1 MKISRLLLA
10 LFFSA
15 AASLLGNDELK
26 ERLQP
31 ALEAITPDG
40 LLAHIKVLA
49 SDEFEGRA
57 PGSKGEELSVKYIT
71 DQFKKIGLKPGNP
84 DGTYTQ
90 EVPLAG
96 IKSEP
101 RMSFVIGDKTMD
113 LKYPDDFVASS
124 ARLQPEIKIEKSDV
138 VFVGYGVVA
147 PEYGWDDYKNVDVK
161 GKTLLMLIGDPPV
174 PDPKDPSK
182 LDNKMFK
189 GKAMTYYGRWTYKYE
204 IAAQKGAA
212 AAIIIH
218 ETEPAAYPWQVVRSS
233 WSKENFE
240 LDNPNKNMDAVSA
253 RSWITLDVAKKLFA
267 DSGQDFDAL
276 KKSAITKDFRPVVLN
291 AKANIA
297 IKQQIRSFKSHNVI
311 GKLEGSDPKLNGEYV
326 IYTAHWDHLGR
337 HPELQGDQIFNG
349 AIDNASGVASVIE
362 LAAAFMKINPPP
374 KRSVLFMATTA
385 EEAGLLGAKFYAE
398 HPLYPLQKT
407 LADINLDSMN
417 VWGKA
422 HDIEDLSLGFS
433 TLDDLLAAAA
443 KRQGRSAIPDSRP
456 DKGKIYRADNFEF
469 SKVGLPS
476 LYVGKGEHLLSR
488 PETAPLRSDEYD
500 STDYHQI
507 TDEVHPDWDLSGAVQ
522 DVQLVFEVGY
532 EVANGDKFPEWKP
545 RSEFKAKR
553 DSMLK
558 KSKKPLSQAND
569 QNLDPFQS
577 ETLPAGRE
585 REGRLLDLSRP
596 AKECQCEAS
605 LARDDG
611 DRRHHQWL
619 PLSSDA
625 RARWPKK
632 PLAQSGPKAERR
644 CGRRSRR
651 HCHAR
656 DRTRGR
662 GTGARSAG
670 GSEESSRDRRPEGAS
685 VVVGHHAHRAPG
697 LDPLDHLRQ
706 ASRDARA
713 PDQKC
718 LLDARGR
725 EATPLLLRPI
735 WVLQ

>member
-1 MKISRLLLA
+1 MKISGLLLA
-10 LFFSA
+10 TFFSI
-15 AASLLGNDELK
+15 AASLVGDDQLND
-26 ERLQP
+26 RLHP

-101 RMSFVIGDKTMD
+101 RMSFVIANKTMD

-124 ARLQPEIKIEKSDV
+124 ARLQPDIKVEKSDL

-147 PEYGWDDYKNVDVK
+147 SEYGWDDYKNVDVK
-161 GKTLLMLIGDPPV
+161 GKTLLMLIGDPPI

-182 LDNKMFK
+182 LDDKMFK

-204 IAAQKGAA
+204 IAAKKGAA

-240 LDNPNKNMDAVSA
+240 LDNPNKNMDAVAA

-267 DSGQDFDAL
+267 DSKQDFDAL
-276 KKSAITKDFRPVVLN
+276 KKSAITKDFRPVVLD
-291 AKANIA
+291 AKANIE
-297 IKQQIRSFKSHNVI
+297 IEQQVRSFKSHNVI
-311 GKLEGSDPKLNGEYV
+311 GKLEGSDPKLNGEYI

-362 LAAAFMKINPPP
+362 IAGAFSKINPPP

-385 EEAGLLGAKFYAE
+385 EEAGLLGAKYYAE
-398 HPLYPLQKT
+398 HPLYPLEKT
-407 LADINLDSMN
+407 LADINLDTIN

-422 HDIEDLSLGFS
+422 RDIEDLSLGFS

-443 KRQGRSAIPDSRP
+443 KQQGRKVIPSTRP
-456 DKGKIYRADNFEF
+456 DKGMIYRADNFEF
-469 SKVGLPS
+469 SKAGLPS
-476 LYVGKGEHLLSR
+476 LYIGKGQHLFSR
-488 PETAPLRSDEYD
+488 PENAPLRSDEYD
-500 STDYHQI
+500 STDYHQV
-507 TDEVHPDWDLSGAVQ
+507 TDEVHPDWELSGAVQ

-532 EVANGDKFPEWKP
+532 EVADGDKFPEWKP
-545 RSEFKAKR
+545 GNEFKAKR

-558 KSKKPLSQAND
+558 K
-569 QNLDPFQS
+569 
-577 ETLPAGRE
+577 
-585 REGRLLDLSRP
+585 
-596 AKECQCEAS
+596 
-605 LARDDG
+605 
-611 DRRHHQWL
+611 
-619 PLSSDA
+619 
-625 RARWPKK
+625 
-632 PLAQSGPKAERR
+632 
-644 CGRRSRR
+644 
-651 HCHAR
+651 
-656 DRTRGR
+656 
-662 GTGARSAG
+662 
-670 GSEESSRDRRPEGAS
+670 
-685 VVVGHHAHRAPG
+685 
-697 LDPLDHLRQ
+697 
-706 ASRDARA
+706 
-713 PDQKC
+713 
-718 LLDARGR
+718 
-725 EATPLLLRPI
+725 
-735 WVLQ
+735 

>member
-10 LFFSA
+10 LFFA
-15 AASLLGNDELK
+15 ATASLPGNDELK
-26 ERLQP
+26 ERLLP

-71 DQFKKIGLKPGNP
+71 DQFKNIGLKPGNP
-84 DGTYTQ
+84 DGGYTQ

-113 LKYPDDFVASS
+113 LKDQDDFVASS
-124 ARLQPEIKIEKSDV
+124 ARLQPEIKIEKSDL

-161 GKTLLMLIGDPPV
+161 GKTLLMLIGDPPL
-174 PDPKDPSK
+174 PDPNDPSR
-182 LDNKMFK
+182 LDEKMFK

-218 ETEPAAYPWQVVRSS
+218 ETEPAAYPWQVVKSS

-267 DSGQDFDAL
+267 DSRKDFDAL
-276 KKSAITKDFRPVVLN
+276 KKSAMAKNFRPVVLN
-291 AKANIA
+291 AKANIE
-297 IKQQIRSFKSHNVI
+297 IKQQVRSFKSLNVI
-311 GKLEGSDPKLNGEYV
+311 GKLEGGDPKLNGEYV

-362 LAAAFMKINPPP
+362 LATAFTKVNPPP

-385 EEAGLLGAKFYAE
+385 EEAGLLGAKYYAE
-398 HPLYPLQKT
+398 HPLYPLEKT

-422 HDIEDLSLGFS
+422 RDIEDLSLGFS
-433 TLDDLLAAAA
+433 TIDDLLAAAA
-443 KRQGRSAIPDSRP
+443 KQQGRTAIPDSRP

-476 LYVGKGEHLLSR
+476 LYIGKGEHLLSR
-488 PETAPLRSDEYD
+488 SETAPLRSDEYD
-500 STDYHQI
+500 STDYHQV
-507 TDEVHPDWDLSGAVQ
+507 TDDVRPDWDLSGCVQ
-522 DVQLVFEVGY
+522 DVQLLFEVGY

-553 DSMLK
+553 ESMMK
-558 KSKKPLSQAND
+558 K
-569 QNLDPFQS
+569 
-577 ETLPAGRE
+577 
-585 REGRLLDLSRP
+585 
-596 AKECQCEAS
+596 
-605 LARDDG
+605 
-611 DRRHHQWL
+611 
-619 PLSSDA
+619 
-625 RARWPKK
+625 
-632 PLAQSGPKAERR
+632 
-644 CGRRSRR
+644 
-651 HCHAR
+651 
-656 DRTRGR
+656 
-662 GTGARSAG
+662 
-670 GSEESSRDRRPEGAS
+670 
-685 VVVGHHAHRAPG
+685 
-697 LDPLDHLRQ
+697 
-706 ASRDARA
+706 
-713 PDQKC
+713 
-718 LLDARGR
+718 
-725 EATPLLLRPI
+725 
-735 WVLQ
+735 

>member
-10 LFFSA
+10 LFFSVG
-15 AASLLGNDELK
+15 ASLFGNDELK

-57 PGSKGEELSVKYIT
+57 PGSKGEDLSVKYIT

-113 LKYPDDFVASS
+113 LKFPDDFVASS
-124 ARLQPEIKIEKSDV
+124 ARLQSEIKIAKSDV

-174 PDPKDPSK
+174 PDSKDPSK
-182 LDNKMFK
+182 LDNKIFK

-240 LDNPNKNMDAVSA
+240 LDNPNKNMNAVSA

-267 DSGQDFDAL
+267 DSGQNFDAL
-276 KKSAITKDFRPVVLN
+276 KQSAIAKDFRPVVLN

-297 IKQQIRSFKSHNVI
+297 ITQQIRSFKSHNVI

-349 AIDNASGVASVIE
+349 AIDNASGVAGIIE
-362 LAAAFMKINPPP
+362 LAAGFMKINPPP
-374 KRSVLFMATTA
+374 RRSVLFMATTA
-385 EEAGLLGAKFYAE
+385 EEAGLLGAKYYAE

-433 TLDDLLAAAA
+433 TLDDLLSAAA
-443 KRQGRSAIPDSRP
+443 KRKGRTAIPDSRP

-532 EVANGDKFPEWKP
+532 EVANGDKFPEWK
-545 RSEFKAKR
+545 SGNEFKPKR
-553 DSMLK
+553 DAMQK
-558 KSKKPLSQAND
+558 KSI
-569 QNLDPFQS
+569 
-577 ETLPAGRE
+577 T
-585 REGRLLDLSRP
+585 
-596 AKECQCEAS
+596 
-605 LARDDG
+605 
-611 DRRHHQWL
+611 
-619 PLSSDA
+619 
-625 RARWPKK
+625 
-632 PLAQSGPKAERR
+632 
-644 CGRRSRR
+644 
-651 HCHAR
+651 
-656 DRTRGR
+656 
-662 GTGARSAG
+662 
-670 GSEESSRDRRPEGAS
+670 
-685 VVVGHHAHRAPG
+685 PG
-697 LDPLDHLRQ
+697 
-706 ASRDARA
+706 
-713 PDQKC
+713 K
-718 LLDARGR
+718 
-725 EATPLLLRPI
+725 
-735 WVLQ
+735 

>member
-1 MKISRLLLA
+1 MKISWLLLA
-10 LFFSA
+10 IFFYA
-15 AASLLGNDELK
+15 AASLLGNEELK

-57 PGSKGEELSVKYIT
+57 PGSKGEDLSVKYIA
-71 DQFKKIGLKPGNP
+71 DQFKKIGVKPGNP

-101 RMSFVIGDKTMD
+101 RMSFIIGDKPMD
-113 LKYPDDFVASS
+113 LKYPNDFVASS
-124 ARLQPEIKIEKSDV
+124 ARLQPEIKIEKSDL

-147 PEYGWDDYKNVDVK
+147 PEYGWDDYKNVDVR

-182 LDNKMFK
+182 LDDKIFK
-189 GKAMTYYGRWTYKYE
+189 GTAMTYYGRWTYKYE
-204 IAAQKGAA
+204 IAAKKGAA

-240 LDNPNKNMDAVSA
+240 LDNANKNMDAVSA
-253 RSWITLDVAKKLFA
+253 RSWITLDVAKELFA
-267 DSGQDFDAL
+267 DSGQDFGAL
-276 KKSAITKDFRPVVLN
+276 KKSAITKDFRPVVMN
-291 AKANIA
+291 AKANIV

-311 GKLEGSDPKLNGEYV
+311 GKLEGSDPKLTGEYV

-362 LAAAFMKINPPP
+362 LAAAFRKINPPP

-398 HPLYPLQKT
+398 HPLYPLAKT

-422 HDIEDLSLGFS
+422 RDIEDLSLGFS

-443 KRQGRSAIPDSRP
+443 KQQGRTAIPDSRP

-476 LYVGKGEHLLSR
+476 LYIGKGEHLLSR
-488 PETAPLRSDEYD
+488 PESAPLRSDEFD
-500 STDYHQI
+500 STDYHQV

-522 DVQLVFEVGY
+522 DTQLLFEVGY

-545 RSEFKAKR
+545 SSEFKAKR

-558 KSKKPLSQAND
+558 K
-569 QNLDPFQS
+569 
-577 ETLPAGRE
+577 
-585 REGRLLDLSRP
+585 
-596 AKECQCEAS
+596 
-605 LARDDG
+605 
-611 DRRHHQWL
+611 
-619 PLSSDA
+619 
-625 RARWPKK
+625 
-632 PLAQSGPKAERR
+632 
-644 CGRRSRR
+644 
-651 HCHAR
+651 
-656 DRTRGR
+656 
-662 GTGARSAG
+662 
-670 GSEESSRDRRPEGAS
+670 
-685 VVVGHHAHRAPG
+685 
-697 LDPLDHLRQ
+697 
-706 ASRDARA
+706 
-713 PDQKC
+713 
-718 LLDARGR
+718 
-725 EATPLLLRPI
+725 
-735 WVLQ
+735 